1 MCTWVDSDRLGWG
14 SYSKREISEAAQHSK
29 PETLSFS
36 SPIQAGLSL
45 GSAECVHNCATGRL
59 Q

>member
-1 MCTWVDSDRLGWG
+1 LDGG
-14 SYSKREISEAAQHSK
+14 AKREISEAAQHSK

-45 GSAECVHNCATGRL
+45 VVVWLEVSIPGKYELVRVWL
-59 Q
+59 